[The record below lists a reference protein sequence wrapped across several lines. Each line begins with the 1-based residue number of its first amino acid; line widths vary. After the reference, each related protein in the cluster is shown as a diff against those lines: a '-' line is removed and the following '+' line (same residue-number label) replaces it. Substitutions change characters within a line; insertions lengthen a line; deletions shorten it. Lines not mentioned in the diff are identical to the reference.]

1 MGWPISDDRA
11 RAMYAGGR
19 GNAAARR
26 FSRFWSAAHASG
38 LLPRR
43 WWTLEVPGRRT
54 GRPTRFPLVAVD
66 HDGAWYL
73 VSMLGQNCNW
83 VHNVRAAGGAATIVR
98 RRHRRPVRLVDVP
111 VRERAPILRRYLAL
125 APGGRPHI
133 PVDRRAPLTEFA
145 AVADRY
151 PVFRVDDAAG

>member
-1 MGWPISDDRA
+1 MGWLISDDRA

-19 GNAAARR
+19 GNTAARR
-26 FSRFWSAAHASG
+26 FSWFWAAAHASG

-66 HDGAWYL
+66 HDGEWYL
-73 VSMLGQNCNW
+73 VSMLGEDCNW
-83 VHNVRAAGGAATIVR
+83 VRNVRAADGRATVVR
-98 RRHRRPVRLVDVP
+98 RRYRRPVRLVDVP
-111 VRERAPILRRYLAL
+111 ADDRAPILRRYLAL

-133 PVDRRAPLTEFA
+133 PVDRRAALAVFA
-145 AVADRY
+145 AVADGY
-151 PVFRVDDAAG
+151 PVFRVDDPAA